1 MIPHKIASRGRKTGG
16 NQVPDI
22 FSNKR
27 LTQVTFEYEVGL
39 SLFFYYLFLFKF
51 SRFWL
56 KILIGFEQTDDQK
69 TPPNKLG
76 FILHQ
81 SNKRE
86 INTGGLVIQNF
97 GQ

>member
-1 MIPHKIASRGRKTGG
+1 MRW
-16 NQVPDI
+16 V
-22 FSNKR
+22 
-27 LTQVTFEYEVGL
+27 YL
-39 SLFFYYLFLFKF
+39 SFFIIYSLFKF

-69 TPPNKLG
+69 TSPNKLG
-76 FILHQ
+76 FNLHQ
-81 SNKRE
+81 SYKKE